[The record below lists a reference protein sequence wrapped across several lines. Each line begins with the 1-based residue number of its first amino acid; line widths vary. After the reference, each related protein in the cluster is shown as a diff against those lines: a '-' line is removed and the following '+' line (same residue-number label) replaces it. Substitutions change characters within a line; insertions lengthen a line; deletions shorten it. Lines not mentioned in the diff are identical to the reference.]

1 VIHFVVAL
9 FESIES
15 NQVDKLKALLEKEES
30 HINDLTS
37 DGLSLL
43 DVAVLLDSSSITKVL
58 LQNGARSGLE
68 ANDSIDNH
76 LNALLLD
83 AEQKLYQV
91 QAPSSSGVVLDSDKQ
106 KSLYDKRVKL
116 LRKMMIGWQNLRTP
130 DSPFSFSIGE
140 SPPAGLI
147 IRRDYREISFRL
159 VSFQM

>member
-1 VIHFVVAL
+1 MANAISCAIFVAL

-15 NQVDKLKALLEKEES
+15 NQVEKLKALLEKEES

-43 DVAVLLDSSSITKVL
+43 DVAVLLNSSSAAKIL
-58 LQNGARSGLE
+58 LQNGVRSGLDAHE
-68 ANDSIDNH
+68 NIDNH
-76 LNALLLD
+76 LNTLLLD

-91 QAPSSSGVVLDSDKQ
+91 QTPTSSADSDKQ

-116 LRKMMIGWQNLRTP
+116 LRKIMIGWQNLRTP

-140 SPPAGLI
+140 SPSSACDSARLP
-147 IRRDYREISFRL
+147 RISFF
-159 VSFQM
+159 V